1 MNDQLLLALENETN
15 ASIVELNSRK
25 IKEYKKNIFDQLH
38 LSKEQI
44 KIFSKKLK
52 DYRYC
57 NDMKDIQFGFYI
69 RWIPLK
75 NPNNIYITN
84 GGYICDIKVIN
95 NELHIV
101 CKNNFNNYFQI
112 KFDECAI
119 FQKISLQEKVI
130 LKVLDYLE

>member
-1 MNDQLLLALENETN
+1 MN
-15 ASIVELNSRK
+15 S
-25 IKEYKKNIFDQLH
+25 FH
-38 LSKEQI
+38 
-44 KIFSKKLK
+44 
-52 DYRYC
+52 
-57 NDMKDIQFGFYI
+57 
-69 RWIPLK
+69 
-75 NPNNIYITN
+75 
-84 GGYICDIKVIN
+84 IKVIN